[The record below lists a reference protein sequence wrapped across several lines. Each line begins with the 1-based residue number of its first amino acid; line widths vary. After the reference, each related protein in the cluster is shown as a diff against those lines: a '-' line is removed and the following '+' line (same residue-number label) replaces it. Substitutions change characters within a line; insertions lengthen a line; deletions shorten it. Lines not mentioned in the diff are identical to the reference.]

1 MQSCRSFRIEDILT
15 EVVSKETT
23 KPKAKNEAQMTT
35 VRRPI
40 LLPRIQP
47 MIWAQRMSNCCNV
60 PPHCVHARPLP
71 ACYTP
76 WYYGRNQH
84 GTQGENIIS
93 TQELSDCLRSEK
105 WSRLLLLAMITPQ
118 LSARSFISLTSLA
131 FLLEKSAALTKVA
144 RKEFK

>member
-1 MQSCRSFRIEDILT
+1 MQSGRSFRIEDILT

-40 LLPRIQP
+40 LLPRVQP

-60 PPHCVHARPLP
+60 PPNCVHARQPS

-76 WYYGRNQH
+76 WYYGRNPL

-93 TQELSDCLRSEK
+93 TQKLSDCQRSEK
-105 WSRLLLLAMITPQ
+105 WSGFLLLAIITPE
-118 LSARSFISLTSLA
+118 LSEWSFISLIITCYSPWKICSIN
-131 FLLEKSAALTKVA
+131 KSVKK
-144 RKEFK
+144 RI